1 MKVLANR
8 LEGDLLKIQ
17 SDQADAL
24 ALMKLT
30 GIDSREAIIDLL
42 KQCYPNIP
50 GILEP
55 RLNPRISA
63 KIDSLMDAYVRSS
76 PSLDPSWNA
85 GTGPAIRS
93 A

>member
-63 KIDSLMDAYVRSS
+63 KIDSLMCRSS